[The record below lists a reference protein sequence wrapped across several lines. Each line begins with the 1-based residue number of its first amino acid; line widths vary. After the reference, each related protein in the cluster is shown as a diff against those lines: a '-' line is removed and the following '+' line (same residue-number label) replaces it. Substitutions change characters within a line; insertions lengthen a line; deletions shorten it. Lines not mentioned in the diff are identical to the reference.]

1 VAGVSQEGLRVR
13 EHDSLQ
19 ETEGY
24 VWVDKCRD
32 QLSSENQLVSLEDI
46 LKNKVTGR
54 RPVKRELS

>member
-1 VAGVSQEGLRVR
+1 MAGVSQEGLRVR

-32 QLSSENQLVSLEDI
+32 QLSSENQLV
-46 LKNKVTGR
+46 TR
-54 RPVKRELS
+54 RKKKKKTHGIRA